1 MACQKIQDGPF
12 SLIQLFIKVF
22 FVRNYFAEIL
32 RFFGVP
38 PFSVPKNSSELHLEE
53 NRVNNST
60 WLCEWAL
67 AESYGEGDAG
77 FH

>member
-22 FVRNYFAEIL
+22 FVRNSFAEIL
-32 RFFGVP
+32 RFSGVP
-38 PFSVPKNSSELHLEE
+38 SRSSVPKKISELHVEE

-60 WLCEWAL
+60 FFVCE
-67 AESYGEGDAG
+67 
-77 FH
+77 